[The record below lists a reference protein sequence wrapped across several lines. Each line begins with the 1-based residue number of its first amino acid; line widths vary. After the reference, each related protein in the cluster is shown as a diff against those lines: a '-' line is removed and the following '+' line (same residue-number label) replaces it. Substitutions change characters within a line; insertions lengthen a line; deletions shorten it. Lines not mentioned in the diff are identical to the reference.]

1 MDIDTHPRRNLS
13 NNIVISIENLLRTV
27 NIGKLQ
33 REGLYVKPR
42 HYNSTKQFPTFPL
55 SVHRNNSFDKLPS
68 TIIEEMIKIMKAHLE
83 VEVGKS

>member
-42 HYNSTKQFPTFPL
+42 HIQFYKIVPYISTH
-55 SVHRNNSFDKLPS
+55 SS
-68 TIIEEMIKIMKAHLE
+68 
-83 VEVGKS
+83 